1 MELKSDG
8 EEDGDV
14 APVNGNKTGSYFTP
28 SRNFRTYKQRQKD
41 KKART
46 RDADFST
53 VDQGV
58 KGSCSWVANSL
69 MANNQFSSTSSNQVW
84 WSRVEDK
91 VVASVIEDSLKV
103 NTLHHIVATSI
114 ARAGDGC

>member
-14 APVNGNKTGSYFTP
+14 APVNDNKTGSYFTP

-41 KKART
+41 RKAGT

-58 KGSCSWVANSL
+58 KGRCSWVAIPGGVI
-69 MANNQFSSTSSNQVW
+69 STSSNQFW
-84 WSRVEDK
+84 WSPVEDK